1 MAITIGRGQRDAI
14 YEEIA
19 LDLNGLT
26 DLWTEFERGEFERA
40 RELRRRF
47 ERDMRLLDD
56 LGWEPEQDCD
66 EFELTMEAADLAAAI
81 VHLNGQT
88 GAILHTHIV
97 EPIERSPDTARS
109 VMAQTAFGAILAQ
122 LAQGSPAAE
131 ATKGDR

>member
-26 DLWTEFERGEFERA
+26 DLWTEFERGDFERA

-56 LGWEPEQDCD
+56 LGWEPEQDRD
-66 EFELTMEAADLAAAI
+66 EFELTMDAADLAAAI
-81 VHLNGQT
+81 VHLNRQT
-88 GAILHTHIV
+88 GTILHTHIV

-122 LAQGSPAAE
+122 LAQGSRTAE
-131 ATKGDR
+131 AIDGDL